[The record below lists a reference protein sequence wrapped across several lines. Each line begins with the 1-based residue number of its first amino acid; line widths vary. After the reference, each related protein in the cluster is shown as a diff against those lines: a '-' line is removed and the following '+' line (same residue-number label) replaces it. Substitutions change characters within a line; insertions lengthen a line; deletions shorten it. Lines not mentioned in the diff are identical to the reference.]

1 MQGNRR
7 RKMSKKRESGVQWM
21 NPLQLVFGCICAV
34 TGLLGLLISP
44 PGTAMAALGAY
55 RTLAAAGLG
64 GALVCGGL
72 ATVDAQGVRLYKLW
86 TFIDL
91 PWEEVRCVG
100 SFTCRY
106 ARGGIPFILISPL
119 EKPWE
124 HAVSCFDV
132 QTMRSYFR
140 HGGARSLCLEYSK
153 GMRKALDEYCPL
165 PWTQLRCE
173 RVGLMLN
180 ANALVGPD
188 GDGEE

>member
-1 MQGNRR
+1 M
-7 RKMSKKRESGVQWM
+7 
-21 NPLQLVFGCICAV
+21 
-34 TGLLGLLISP
+34 
-44 PGTAMAALGAY
+44 
-55 RTLAAAGLG
+55 
-64 GALVCGGL
+64 
-72 ATVDAQGVRLYKLW
+72 RLYKLW

-132 QTMRSYFR
+132 QTMRNYFR

-165 PWTQLRCE
+165 PWTQLRCK